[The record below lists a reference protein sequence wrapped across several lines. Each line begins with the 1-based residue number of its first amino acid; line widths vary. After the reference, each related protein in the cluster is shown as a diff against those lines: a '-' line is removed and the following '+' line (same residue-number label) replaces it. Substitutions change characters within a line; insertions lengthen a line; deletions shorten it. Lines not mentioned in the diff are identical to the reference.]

1 MISPVAH
8 AAVLEAFGEPL
19 VLRDVELDAPGPCEV
34 IVRTA
39 ACGICHSDRSAQAGD
54 SPRAPRV
61 PAVLGHEASGIV
73 ESVGADVSTVRPGDP
88 VVTCAAASCGVC
100 SWCQRGQ
107 EQHCESPL
115 RARPAG
121 EAPRL
126 TRDGEE
132 VDTFV
137 GVGGF
142 ATQMLLHER
151 ALVRIPDDMPLD
163 RAAVLGCAVHTGFG
177 AVRHAAGVTL
187 GETVAVIGCG
197 GVGLNI
203 VQAARMA
210 GASRAIAV
218 DVHAASIERART
230 FGATDGIDATDADP
244 VTEVRLLTGGGVDH
258 CFEAVGRPA
267 TIVQAC
273 AMTRKRGTIT
283 VVGLPRPREMI
294 ALPAE
299 ELFDEKRLQGSKM
312 GRNFLVD
319 IPWYCEMYL
328 AGTLKLDELVSAT
341 ISLDEVNRGLDV
353 LETADGARTL
363 IAFGAA

>member
-1 MISPVAH
+1 VTSAVAH

-19 VLRDVELDAPGPCEV
+19 VLREVELDAPRPHEV
-34 IVRTA
+34 VVRTA
-39 ACGICHSDRSAQAGD
+39 ACGICHSDRSAQGGD
-54 SPRAPRV
+54 SPRAARV
-61 PAVLGHEASGIV
+61 PTVLGHEASGIV
-73 ESVGADVSTVRPGDP
+73 ESVGSAVSDLRPGDP

-100 SWCQRGQ
+100 SWCRRGLD
-107 EQHCESPL
+107 QHCDSPL
-115 RARPAG
+115 RARPAV
-121 EAPRL
+121 ERPRL
-126 TRDGEE
+126 TRDGEA

-142 ATQMLLHER
+142 ATRMLLHER
-151 ALVRIPDDMPLD
+151 ALVQIPAHMPLD

-177 AVRHAAGVTL
+177 AVRHTAGVRL

-203 VQAARMA
+203 VQGARMA
-210 GASRAIAV
+210 GASQVIAI
-218 DVHAASIERART
+218 DVHPASLDRARA
-230 FGATDGIDATDADP
+230 FGATDAVDAADGDP
-244 VTEVRLLTGGGVDH
+244 VAAVRELTGGGVDH

-267 TIVQAC
+267 TIVQGC

-283 VVGLPRPREMI
+283 VVGLPRPGDRVEVPVE
-294 ALPAE
+294 AL
-299 ELFDEKRLQGSKM
+299 FHEKRLQGSKM

-328 AGTLKLDELVSAT
+328 AGRLKLDELVSST

-353 LETADGARTL
+353 LETADGARTV
-363 IAFGAA
+363 IAFEAA